1 MVLKHSIPRLRFK
14 EYNDQYESIILGDHT
29 AWSSGGTPPKDNPDY
44 WNGDIP
50 WISASSMRG
59 NFYSDSELKL
69 SSNGVKKGSKIA
81 IEGSLLIL
89 VRGSMLFNCIPIG
102 IVGRDLAFNQD
113 VKSIFPSEIL
123 DNWFLLYWF
132 KSHEPQLMN
141 IVSGTGIGAG
151 KLDLSDLK
159 GLKLYIPSV
168 KEQKKIAS
176 FLSAV
181 DDKIQLLKKEHT
193 HLELYKKGVMQKIFS
208 RELRFKDEKGK
219 DFPEW
224 ELKKLVDIGNTFNG
238 LTGKTKEDF
247 GNGLP
252 YIQYKQIFDNSSIDI
267 SKCDLVQINDSDKQQ
282 RVQFGDAFFT
292 VSSETPNE
300 IGTASVLLEKVDEMY
315 LNSFCFGFRPKSL
328 SETSPYFLRYLFRSP
343 LFRKQIVK
351 LAQGSTRYNMSK
363 VELLKLSVLMP
374 SNLEQKKIG
383 SFLSAIDEKIDHC
396 KEQIRLTEE
405 WKKGLL
411 QQMFV

>member
-1 MVLKHSIPRLRFK
+1 MRELTPVLRFPFFK
-14 EYNDQYESIILGDHT
+14 DDWKQIQLGQIGHMQ
-29 AWSSGGTPPKDNPDY
+29 AGKFV
-44 WNGDIP
+44 
-50 WISASSMRG
+50 SASDINQEKAEGFYPCFGGNGLRG
-59 NFYSDSELKL
+59 FTKHYNQEGQFSLIGRQGALCGNVTLAEGKFFATEHAVVVRLNQEFDTIWCYYLLGYLNLNQYSTGQAQPGL
-69 SSNGVKKGSKIA
+69 SIQNLEKVTCVIPPSK
-81 IEGSLLIL
+81 
-89 VRGSMLFNCIPIG
+89 
-102 IVGRDLAFNQD
+102 Q
-113 VKSIFPSEIL
+113 
-123 DNWFLLYWF
+123 
-132 KSHEPQLMN
+132 
-141 IVSGTGIGAG
+141 
-151 KLDLSDLK
+151 
-159 GLKLYIPSV
+159 
-168 KEQKKIAS
+168 EQQKIAS
-176 FLSAV
+176 FLSVV
-181 DDKIQLLKKEHT
+181 DKKIQLLKKQQT

-208 RELRFKDEKGK
+208 RELRFKDENGK

-224 ELKKLVDIGNTFNG
+224 ELKKLGDIGNTFNG

-267 SKCDLVQINDSDKQQ
+267 SKCDLVQITASDKQQ

-363 VELLKLSVLMP
+363 VELLKLTVLMP
-374 SNLEQKKIG
+374 SNLEQEKIG
-383 SFLSAIDEKIDHC
+383 SFLSAIDEKIDHF